1 MELSKRKYKKSE
13 VEELI
18 NEAIKKSQEKL
29 DLEKEKVLE
38 LNVENKRLLLE
49 LDNYKNQDALIN
61 SAIKSAQKKADE
73 IVLSAK
79 KVYDLEIESLKS
91 FVLRFDGYFSYIIEK
106 YPHYPAVIE
115 AKKVYDTVANV
126 LDKKSSK
133 DAVKE
138 IEDSIKKAKNVGK
151 TTFNPKQKIEDY
163 VVATSDNGFN
173 LDEVL
178 NPGELHLEDLCKE
191 LGLIDEEK

>member
-1 MELSKRKYKKSE
+1 MELSKRKYKKSQ

-18 NEAIKKSQEKL
+18 NQAILETQEKL
-29 DLEKEKVLE
+29 NLEREKVLE
-38 LNVENKRLLLE
+38 LNAENKRLMAE

-73 IVLSAK
+73 IVDSAK
-79 KVYDLEIESLKS
+79 RVYDLEIESLKS
-91 FVLRFDGYFSYIIEK
+91 FVARFNGYFAYIIEK
-106 YPHYPAVIE
+106 YPHYPAVTN

-126 LDKKSSK
+126 LDNKTSK
-133 DAVKE
+133 EAVSD
-138 IEDSIKKAKNVGK
+138 IEKSIKKAKNVGNK
-151 TTFNPKQKIEDY
+151 TFNPKQKIEEY
-163 VVATSDNGFN
+163 VVATTDNGFN